1 MNIGVIGSGGREHAL
16 CFKLS
21 QSERVN
27 KIYCFPGN
35 AGTKNIATNVSISA
49 DDFGSLYQ
57 FVKKESIELIIVGPE
72 IPLVNGIVD
81 FFESKNIK
89 IFGPNKKAAQLEG
102 SKIFMK
108 NLCSKFNIPT
118 ANFSEVK
125 NLKEIE
131 SFLNNSNF
139 PVVVKSDGL
148 ASGKG
153 VTICSSREEV
163 KRDVEKIFKGKFKS
177 SKKVILEEFLDG
189 EEASYFVL
197 TDGMEYLPIGT
208 AQDHKKIGEGD
219 KGPNT
224 GGMGAYSP
232 SNLITTE
239 IEKKICKNIIEPTLK
254 GMREIGCP
262 FKGVLY
268 AGLMIKNNNPKLIEY
283 NIRFGDPECQVLMM
297 RLKDDLLE
305 LILACFNNSI
315 KNLKINWSNK
325 KSITIVGASKGYPE
339 KYKKKVLIKN
349 LEVINNNNRQY
360 IFHAGTINDE
370 KGRIITNGGRVLNST
385 ALSANLKDARDI
397 ALRNLDNL
405 DWENKYYRR
414 DIGFRAIDE

>member
-1 MNIGVIGSGGREHAL
+1 
-16 CFKLS
+16 
-21 QSERVN
+21 
-27 KIYCFPGN
+27 
-35 AGTKNIATNVSISA
+35 
-49 DDFGSLYQ
+49 
-57 FVKKESIELIIVGPE
+57 
-72 IPLVNGIVD
+72 
-81 FFESKNIK
+81 
-89 IFGPNKKAAQLEG
+89 
-102 SKIFMK
+102 
-108 NLCSKFNIPT
+108 
-118 ANFSEVK
+118 
-125 NLKEIE
+125 
-131 SFLNNSNF
+131 
-139 PVVVKSDGL
+139 
-148 ASGKG
+148 
-153 VTICSSREEV
+153 
-163 KRDVEKIFKGKFKS
+163 
-177 SKKVILEEFLDG
+177 
-189 EEASYFVL
+189 
-197 TDGMEYLPIGT
+197 
-208 AQDHKKIGEGD
+208 
-219 KGPNT
+219 
-224 GGMGAYSP
+224 
-232 SNLITTE
+232 
-239 IEKKICKNIIEPTLK
+239 
-254 GMREIGCP
+254 MREIGCP

-268 AGLMIKNNNPKLIEY
+268 AGLMNKNNNPKLIEY